1 MAGQQLRTSIIID
14 LMGNIAQRSRQ
25 YAGALSQMA
34 GRGQSA
40 MRGLRSSIV
49 SVSGSIDRMGATA
62 TKSFGIISRGALGLA
77 GLGYTANKLFI
88 QPASNRENYRIALG
102 SQYKGNQALVK
113 ETMDWAI
120 KNAKDSTWGLT
131 GVMQEYTSSK
141 GFGMDD
147 KQTRSFIEML
157 EDAGA
162 YRGWD
167 LNAAQGASMQLKQM
181 FSRGQITAAD
191 ANILTGYGI
200 NAYQVLAEKMGKSQR
215 EIRAQGEKG
224 LLGPKSIAMLF
235 LAIAEQSKG
244 AQKNAMNTWTG
255 LTAQMGDV
263 WDDFANKVMDK
274 GPFLLLKNQIKGVLT
289 QYDAMS
295 KPGKNGKSELDVL
308 TTNIADKLTG
318 AFSLAKGAANGLWDV
333 LKGIASSMKWI
344 NDNVVSLE
352 KVGKVVAGI
361 YLGNKLLRMG
371 TRVVG
376 GGYRVVSAPV
386 RGYNW
391 LRNRGKNI
399 PPIGA
404 HIPGTTIP
412 VAGRVQSVFVTNW
425 PMGGGFGVDTTTTG
439 NGKRKKGPGKNRPRN
454 IPIKPSAASLPAVAA
469 KSGFFGRIASGI
481 GSTLSR
487 AGQKAGGWMG
497 SATKWVAE
505 SGVGKM
511 AAKGGKAL
519 GWLGS
524 IGGKWASRLGGPV
537 LSAAMLAPTL
547 LDDEVSTR
555 DKGGAVGSVAGAWA
569 GGAVGSLLGPVG
581 TVAGATLGSYLGD
594 YLGGWMTDLYTQ
606 WEGGPKDT
614 QAEQLPPQ
622 EQKVKADAALRI
634 DLADGLQLT
643 STRITEDGMGLN
655 VYDGNN
661 MYPF

>member
-1 MAGQQLRTSIIID
+1 MAGQQLRASIIID

-88 QPASNRENYRIALG
+88 QPASNRENYRIALS
-102 SQYKGNQALVK
+102 SQYNGDQAKVK
-113 ETMDWAI
+113 EAMGWAI
-120 KNAKDSTWGLT
+120 KNAKDSTWGLS
-131 GVMQEYTSSK
+131 GVMKEIVSSK

-147 KQTRSFIEML
+147 KQTRAFIEML
-157 EDAGA
+157 EDQGA

-167 LNAAQGASMQLKQM
+167 LNDAQGASMQLKQM

-200 NAYQVLAEKMGKSQR
+200 NSYQILAKELGKSFQ
-215 EIRAQGEKG
+215 EVQKQGEKG
-224 LLGPKSIAMLF
+224 LLGPKSIDMLF
-235 LAIAEQSKG
+235 KTLSQQAKG
-244 AQKNAMNTWTG
+244 SQKNAMNTWTG
-255 LTAQMGDV
+255 LTSQLGDV
-263 WDDFANKVMDK
+263 WDDFANRVMDK
-274 GPFLLLKNQIKGVLT
+274 GPFDLLKGQVKTVLT
-289 QYDAMS
+289 QYDALS
-295 KPGKNGKSELDVL
+295 KPGKDGVL
-308 TTNIADKLTG
+308 EIDRLTKEIATNLTG
-318 AFSLAKGAANGLWDV
+318 AFDLAKGAASGLWDM
-333 LKGIASSMKWI
+333 LKGVASSLQWI
-344 NDNVVSLE
+344 NQNVVSLE
-352 KVGKVVAGI
+352 TVGKALAGI

-425 PMGGGFGVDTTTTG
+425 PMGGGFGVDTTTG